1 MTTAKDATA
10 LPRDAAKRT
19 FDAVII
25 EAKPGMHNGSGGL
38 PHHVDLSRTLVI
50 TGSKPV
56 LKRASKFM
64 QTIARAKG
72 TVSDGA
78 PAPMSLE
85 DYVEW
90 KMGDFVKGMRNGSGR
105 NLHPMLISAIE
116 RPLITK
122 ALQETKGNQIQA
134 AELLGVYGRPSRSGP
149 RIQQERSLQGSKWWR
164 RFLTHI
170 KEGDDDERRTDCK
183 DGSVCR
189 DYQGGRWKC
198 APCFYRSGDLFS
210 EKRTASVA
218 GQLRDLHD
226 FQAQGEDG
234 TESADGGEP
243 QNSRGKSAEVLSR
256 ESFEVGCPV
265 TSGSPLTTRRI
276 AKREKAACSHRST
289 LPSLCIS

>member
-1 MTTAKDATA
+1 
-10 LPRDAAKRT
+10 
-19 FDAVII
+19 VII

-116 RPLITK
+116 P
-122 ALQETKGNQIQA
+122 QEKDPGSAHSRQTRTVSACTGG
-134 AELLGVYGRPSRSGP
+134 LVVPDLGYSR
-149 RIQQERSLQGSKWWR
+149 
-164 RFLTHI
+164 
-170 KEGDDDERRTDCK
+170 
-183 DGSVCR
+183 
-189 DYQGGRWKC
+189 
-198 APCFYRSGDLFS
+198 
-210 EKRTASVA
+210 
-218 GQLRDLHD
+218 
-226 FQAQGEDG
+226 
-234 TESADGGEP
+234 
-243 QNSRGKSAEVLSR
+243 R
-256 ESFEVGCPV
+256 EAC
-265 TSGSPLTTRRI
+265 
-276 AKREKAACSHRST
+276 KAASGGGGF
-289 LPSLCIS
+289 